1 MIFKRLKKKSNQKY
15 LNKNLNNRKPLVDD
29 SIIQSVGVI
38 LNNNDFSDADQLLSL
53 LRSIDIKENKIKFIT
68 LIDDHESRPN
78 SWDAYFYPENFKWKG
93 KIEGADLTDFV
104 NEPFDVLISYYQ
116 INQLELHLA
125 TTLSKAK
132 FKIGISNVDERL
144 HDLIISIDPNQV
156 EIFKKELLKYLK
168 VFNKI

>member
-38 LNNNDFSDADQLLSL
+38 LNNNEFRDADQLLSL

>member
-38 LNNNDFSDADQLLSL
+38 LNNNEFRDADQLLSL

-93 KIEGADLTDFV
+93 KIEGADLTDASLFEVTSGNVKV
-104 NEPFDVLISYYQ
+104 NADTIMPDGYRIVGR
-116 INQLELHLA
+116 
-125 TTLSKAK
+125 
-132 FKIGISNVDERL
+132 KIVN
-144 HDLIISIDPNQV
+144 IDST
-156 EIFKKELLKYLK
+156 E
-168 VFNKI
+168 